1 MKFSCL
7 QENLYRGL
15 QIVRSS
21 IGKEQS
27 LPILSHILLKADQG
41 GLTLTATNLEIAV
54 HTVIRGK
61 VEESG
66 SIAVDAKILCEYVGL
81 LPKEKVDLMCSSE
94 GVVSVSC
101 GGFATKIRGSSPD
114 DFPLIPHVERHEPV
128 TFSLADMKD
137 ALSAT
142 LFTVA
147 PQESRPELSGIL
159 FHLSEEQKSLTIVGT
174 DAYRLSEKVI
184 PLSGTPQPDTNVIIP
199 IKTLQELI
207 RITQF
212 GMGGHGE
219 LVITD
224 NQLLFLCDG
233 VELYSKRIQ
242 GTYPEYMNII
252 PTTFTTTAHIP
263 RSEFIQA
270 VKAASIFSKAGL
282 GDVQLTFT
290 PKTDSRGTLSLYS
303 SNASVGENTTSLD
316 IQVQGKEN
324 SILLNYKYLLD
335 GLTTMNAETIVFQ
348 AVDSVNPCVI
358 KPVDGVGTLYLIMPI
373 RQ

>member
-54 HTVIRGK
+54 HTTVRGK

-66 SIAVDAKILCEYVGL
+66 AIAVDAKTLCEYVGL
-81 LPKEKVDLMCSSE
+81 LPKEKVDLTCSSE
-94 GVVSVSC
+94 GVASVSC
-101 GGFATKIRGSSPD
+101 GGFTTKIKGSSPD
-114 DFPLIPHVERHEPV
+114 DFPLIPHVEKQEPI
-128 TFSLADMKD
+128 TFPLVDMKD
-137 ALSAT
+137 ALSST
-142 LFTVA
+142 LFAVA

-159 FHLSEEQKSLTIVGT
+159 FHLSHEYKTLTIVGT
-174 DAYRLSEKVI
+174 DAYRLSEKII
-184 PLSGTPQPDTNVIIP
+184 PLASTPPSDTNVIIP
-199 IKTLQELI
+199 VKTLQELM

-219 LVITD
+219 LIITD

-242 GTYPEYMNII
+242 GNYPDYVNII
-252 PTTFTTTAHIP
+252 PTVFTTTAHIP
-263 RSEFIQA
+263 RTEIIQA
-270 VKAASIFSKAGL
+270 VKAASIFSKTGL

-290 PKTDSRGTLSLYS
+290 PKTETHGTLSIYS
-303 SNASVGENTTSLD
+303 SNASVGENTTALD
-316 IQVQGKEN
+316 VLMQGKEN

-335 GLTTMNAETIVFQ
+335 GLTTINAETIIFQ

-358 KPVDGVGTLYLIMPI
+358 KPTNGTGTLYLIMPI